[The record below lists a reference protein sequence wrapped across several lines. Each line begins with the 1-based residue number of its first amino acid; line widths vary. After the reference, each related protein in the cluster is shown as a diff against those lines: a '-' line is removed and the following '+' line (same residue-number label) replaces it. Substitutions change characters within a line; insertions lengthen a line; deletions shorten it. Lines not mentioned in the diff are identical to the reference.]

1 MRPTPSEAE
10 RLPGRGRRSLLA
22 GLGALLALLFT
33 SPVPA
38 QEMPRPI
45 EEQAPLI
52 LKILTYDRNLD
63 RNSEEVL
70 TIGIVHDPTNPDS
83 ATAMQELSDFL
94 FANKGKKVKQKPFR
108 YFQIEYAG
116 SESLRAFSEERGIGV
131 YYITP
136 GFSSAT
142 LSQIIGVS
150 RSPSITSMT
159 GVPDYV
165 QAGVAVGIGERRGRP
180 QILINLPASREE
192 GSEFDA
198 SLLRISTV
206 IR

>member
-1 MRPTPSEAE
+1 
-10 RLPGRGRRSLLA
+10 
-22 GLGALLALLFT
+22 
-33 SPVPA
+33 
-38 QEMPRPI
+38 MPRPI

-52 LKILTYDRNLD
+52 LKILTYDRNLE
-63 RNSEEVL
+63 RNSTEVL
-70 TIGIVHDPTNPDS
+70 TIGIVHDPTNVES

-94 FANKGKKVKQKPFR
+94 FANKDKRVKQKPFR
-108 YFQIEYAG
+108 YFQIEYTG
-116 SESLRAFSEERGIGV
+116 PQNLRAFSEEREIGV

-136 GFSSAT
+136 GLPRSS
-142 LSQIIGVS
+142 LSGILEVS
-150 RSPSITSMT
+150 RALSITTMT

-192 GSEFDA
+192 ESEFDA